1 MNRTLKGFMNLN
13 YVEIKHVPYVES
25 KRFGRGTDAEVLK
38 KVERMVGRAL
48 LTHRWP
54 LRGMEVEFFRAITG
68 LSQKQLG
75 SKFGYSD
82 VAILK
87 WERNKTKRLD
97 PVNEVAL
104 RALMAGLLGVKL
116 LGTFDALIGDSDHP
130 KRLALDYKFEGAN
143 QEDEAAWVRITS
155 GGPLPGATRPKGK

>member
-1 MNRTLKGFMNLN
+1 MNRTLKGYMNLN
-13 YVEIKHVPYVES
+13 YVEIKHVPFVES

-38 KVERMVGRAL
+38 KMERIVGKAL

-54 LRGMEVEFFRAITG
+54 LRGVEVQFFRAITG

-75 SKFGYSD
+75 AKLGYSD

-130 KRLALDYKFEGAN
+130 KKLVLDYELKGAN
-143 QEDEAAWVRITS
+143 AEDEAA
-155 GGPLPGATRPKGK
+155 